1 MSVAISPALLKEVAL
16 ILADRTTVLPASG
29 RLAARPCCVLNC
41 GTSCKQ
47 EQTHGMLPFLHLKW
61 PEMRPVAHELIAR
74 MHEGHARG
82 RFRVPVVDFVRVFAP
97 QADASE
103 LANLRARGDLVF
115 TPDAPDGGTFT
126 LAAGA
131 RVLCDLH
138 REGLVIRV
146 PARLG
151 GRYTIMARAF
161 RITFTPGAELEGCK
175 RVLLLV
181 CNRLVSVEVTQDHV
195 DVRSHRR
202 IFDLLVEF

>member
-1 MSVAISPALLKEVAL
+1 K
-16 ILADRTTVLPASG
+16 
-29 RLAARPCCVLNC
+29 
-41 GTSCKQ
+41 
-47 EQTHGMLPFLHLKW
+47 
-61 PEMRPVAHELIAR
+61 
-74 MHEGHARG
+74 
-82 RFRVPVVDFVRVFAP
+82 
-97 QADASE
+97 
-103 LANLRARGDLVF
+103 
-115 TPDAPDGGTFT
+115 DAPDGGTFT

-146 PARLG
+146 PTRLA
-151 GRYTIMARAF
+151 GRYTIKARAF

-181 CNRLVSVEVTQDHV
+181 CNRLISVEVAQDRV